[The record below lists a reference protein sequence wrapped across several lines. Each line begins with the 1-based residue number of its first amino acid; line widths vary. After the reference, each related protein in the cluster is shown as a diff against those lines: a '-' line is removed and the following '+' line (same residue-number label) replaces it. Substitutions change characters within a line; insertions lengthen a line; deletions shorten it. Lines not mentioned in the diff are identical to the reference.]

1 MVTPSETTETHTFVE
16 KKQEGILVL
25 MDRLGTKG
33 IWKQHDPNVI
43 INDWSI
49 FIKLIRKHFV
59 EELKKKYYDVK
70 FTVFSDTIL
79 ITVYGA
85 DKEESI
91 LDVGAALVWIMAS
104 SMGTGFHF
112 RGCLSYGLIVES
124 TNSIIGPAID
134 EAAEYHTLQQWI
146 GLSAAPSVHNI
157 LERINPSRLKSKN
170 KGSTYVQ
177 YDIPL
182 KNSTEKNG
190 WAINWPM
197 HNSDISPEHDS
208 KIFSS
213 IEQYVEYKLE
223 TVTGIPHV
231 FKWRNTLDFL
241 RQFKQ

>member
-1 MVTPSETTETHTFVE
+1 MSAISETTQTYTFVE
-16 KKQEGILVL
+16 RKEEGILVL

-33 IWKQHDPNVI
+33 IWKQNDPNVI

-49 FIKLIRKHFV
+49 FIKLIKKHFV

-70 FTVFSDTIL
+70 FTVFSDTIF
-79 ITVYGA
+79 ITVYGGE
-85 DKEESI
+85 KEESI

-104 SMGTGFHF
+104 SIGAGFHF

-124 TNSIIGPAID
+124 TNSIIGSAID

-157 LERINPSRLKSKN
+157 LERIDPSRLKSKN
-170 KGSTYVQ
+170 KGPTYVQ

-190 WAINWPM
+190 WVINWPM
-197 HNSDISPEHDS
+197 LNSDINTEHDG
-208 KIFSS
+208 KTFSS

-223 TVTGIPHV
+223 TVTAIPYV